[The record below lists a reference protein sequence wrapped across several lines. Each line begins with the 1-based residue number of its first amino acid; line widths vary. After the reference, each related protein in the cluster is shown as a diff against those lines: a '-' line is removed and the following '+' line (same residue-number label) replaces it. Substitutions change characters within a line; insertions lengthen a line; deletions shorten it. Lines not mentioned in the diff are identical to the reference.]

1 MCFSGPYVMNILH
14 TARIISMESALFQ
27 LSSLY
32 FSNTENYSPA
42 SFLRGLPKEREQD
55 VAILLGS

>member
-1 MCFSGPYVMNILH
+1 
-14 TARIISMESALFQ
+14 MESALFQ